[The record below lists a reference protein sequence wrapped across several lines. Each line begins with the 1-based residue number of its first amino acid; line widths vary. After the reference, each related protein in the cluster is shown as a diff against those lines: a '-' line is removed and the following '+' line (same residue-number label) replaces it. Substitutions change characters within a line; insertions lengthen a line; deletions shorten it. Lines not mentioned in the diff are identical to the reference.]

1 MILIVT
7 KEVMKMY
14 KNILITN
21 ILQIIS
27 KPQLIIGIIAFVIFS
42 YFFIALLTWSLI
54 KPLKYLSTSFFIIGI
69 IILIFRFTFPTI
81 ITSVLQNELNIP
93 STILNVILNPF
104 LRSGIICIII
114 GILFITTY
122 IIIGKL
128 KINKTKKDRL

>member
-1 MILIVT
+1 
-7 KEVMKMY
+7 MY

-128 KINKTKKDRL
+128 KINKTKSKTI

>member
-1 MILIVT
+1 
-7 KEVMKMY
+7 MY

>member
-1 MILIVT
+1 
-7 KEVMKMY
+7 MY

-69 IILIFRFTFPTI
+69 IILIFRFAFPII

-128 KINKTKKDRL
+128 KINKTKK